1 MIGLRQK
8 DSNGGSHNTKSKKS
22 DSKLVIVGNTPNQTQ
37 YIKDTI
43 EYLENIVINKDTIGE
58 LDTYKLI
65 TEINKL
71 IQYVEVLSV
80 FKKPAMRLFNRYKKA
95 LRLMKNNSISSE
107 KRKELKKEIEILDL
121 ILKDCVNEDV
131 DVTRKEYW
139 QDYE

>member
-1 MIGLRQK
+1 MRQK
-8 DSNGGSHNTKSKKS
+8 NSNGGSQNTKSKKS

-37 YIKDTI
+37 DIKDTI

-80 FKKPAMRLFNRYKKA
+80 FKKPTMRLFNRYKKA
-95 LRLMKNNSISSE
+95 LRLLKNNSISSE
-107 KRKELKKEIEILDL
+107 KRTELKKEIEILDL
-121 ILKDCVNEDV
+121 ILKDCVDEDI

>member
-1 MIGLRQK
+1 MRQK
-8 DSNGGSHNTKSKKS
+8 NSNGGSQNTKSKKS

-37 YIKDTI
+37 DIKDTI

-80 FKKPAMRLFNRYKKA
+80 FKKPTMRLFNRYKKA
-95 LRLMKNNSISSE
+95 LRLIKNNSISSE

-121 ILKDCVNEDV
+121 ILKDCVDEDI

>member
-1 MIGLRQK
+1 LRQK
-8 DSNGGSHNTKSKKS
+8 NSNGGSQNTKSKKS
-22 DSKLVIVGNTPNQTQ
+22 DSKLLIVGNTPNQTQ
-37 YIKDTI
+37 DIKDTI

-95 LRLMKNNSISSE
+95 LRLIKNNSISSE
-107 KRKELKKEIEILDL
+107 KRTELKKEIEILNL
-121 ILKDCVNEDV
+121 ILKDCVDEDI

>member
-1 MIGLRQK
+1 MRQK
-8 DSNGGSHNTKSKKS
+8 DSNGGSQNTKSKKS

-80 FKKPAMRLFNRYKKA
+80 FKKPAVRLFNRYKKA

>member
-1 MIGLRQK
+1 MRQK
-8 DSNGGSHNTKSKKS
+8 NSNGGSQNTKSKKS
-22 DSKLVIVGNTPNQTQ
+22 DSKLLIVGNTPNQTQ
-37 YIKDTI
+37 DIKDTI

-107 KRKELKKEIEILDL
+107 KRKELKKEIEILNL
-121 ILKDCVNEDV
+121 ILKDCVDEDI

>member
-1 MIGLRQK
+1 MRQK
-8 DSNGGSHNTKSKKS
+8 DSNGGSQNTKSKKS

>member
-1 MIGLRQK
+1 MRQK
-8 DSNGGSHNTKSKKS
+8 NSNGGSQNTKSKKS

-37 YIKDTI
+37 DIKDTI

-80 FKKPAMRLFNRYKKA
+80 FKKPTMRLFNRYKKA
-95 LRLMKNNSISSE
+95 LRLLKNNSISPG
-107 KRKELKKEIEILDL
+107 KRTELKKEIEILDL
-121 ILKDCVNEDV
+121 ILKDCVDEDI

>member
-1 MIGLRQK
+1 MRQK
-8 DSNGGSHNTKSKKS
+8 NSNGGSQNTKSKKS
-22 DSKLVIVGNTPNQTQ
+22 DSKLLIVGNTPNQTQ
-37 YIKDTI
+37 DIKDTI

-95 LRLMKNNSISSE
+95 LRLIKNNSISSE
-107 KRKELKKEIEILDL
+107 KRTELKKEIEILNL
-121 ILKDCVNEDV
+121 ILKDCVDEDI

>member
-1 MIGLRQK
+1 MRQK
-8 DSNGGSHNTKSKKS
+8 DSNGGSQNTKSKKS

-58 LDTYKLI
+58 LDTYKLL

>member
-1 MIGLRQK
+1 MRQK
-8 DSNGGSHNTKSKKS
+8 DSNGGSQNTKSKKS

-37 YIKDTI
+37 DIKDTI

-80 FKKPAMRLFNRYKKA
+80 FKKPAMRLFNRYKKV
-95 LRLMKNNSISSE
+95 LRLIKNNSISSE